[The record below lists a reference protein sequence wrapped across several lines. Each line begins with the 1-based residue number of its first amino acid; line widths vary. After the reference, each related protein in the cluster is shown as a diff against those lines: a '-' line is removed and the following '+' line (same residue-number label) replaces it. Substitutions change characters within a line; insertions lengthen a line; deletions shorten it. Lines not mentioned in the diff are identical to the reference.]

1 MSLEA
6 EIKNLTGAMTR
17 LAEGVEKLL
26 SISQPGPA
34 APRKTNSNVDGAKIE
49 TLAAEVLESVGKATP
64 AELAK
69 GYGGSPAQVD
79 AVRAEQLPAEVEHSI
94 EVAQATTLPTFD
106 DAKRAFLAIAQKYG
120 AVEGTKLSKDVLS
133 RYGVPNLKA
142 LPVEQYADFIELCG
156 TVVAGGEV

>member
-49 TLAAEVLESVGKATP
+49 TLAAEVEQAVA
-64 AELAK
+64 
-69 GYGGSPAQVD
+69 AQT
-79 AVRAEQLPAEVEHSI
+79 ALPAEVEHSI

>member
-1 MSLEA
+1 MSLES

-26 SISQPGPA
+26 SISQPTTMSRDAKQDWLKSPPGTV
-34 APRKTNSNVDGAKIE
+34 APESVKNPPTATIE
-49 TLAAEVLESVGKATP
+49 AIAAEVL
-64 AELAK
+64 
-69 GYGGSPAQVD
+69 D
-79 AVRAEQLPAEVEHSI
+79 AVAKQEIMLPAEVEHSI
-94 EVAQATTLPTFD
+94 EVAQATAPPTFD

-142 LPVEQYADFIELCG
+142 LSAEQYGDFIELCG
-156 TVVAGGEV
+156 TVVAGGAA

>member
-6 EIKNLTGAMTR
+6 EIQNLTGAMTR

-34 APRKTNSNVDGAKIE
+34 TPPRKTNSNVDGAKIE
-49 TLAAEVLESVGKATP
+49 KLAAEVLESVAEKLPPETP
-64 AELAK
+64 DPTEPSVGAA
-69 GYGGSPAQVD
+69 P
-79 AVRAEQLPAEVEHSI
+79 
-94 EVAQATTLPTFD
+94 PTFD

-142 LPVEQYADFIELCG
+142 LPVEQYGDFIELCG